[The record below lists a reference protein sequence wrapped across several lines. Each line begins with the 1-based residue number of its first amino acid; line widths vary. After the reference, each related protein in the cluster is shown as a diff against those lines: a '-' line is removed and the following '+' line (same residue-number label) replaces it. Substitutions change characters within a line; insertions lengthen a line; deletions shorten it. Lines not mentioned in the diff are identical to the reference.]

1 MSKVLEGLLL
11 IFQGLLGIVGA
22 LWWVWAIIFGLCIL
36 VRGYLYV
43 RMLTVSHDDGAAY
56 YQMIFVRIWTT
67 PILIISLVLLIIA
80 GAIHF
85 G

>member
-11 IFQGLLGIVGA
+11 TFQGLLGIVGA

-36 VRGYLYV
+36 TQGCLYV
-43 RMLTVSHDDGAAY
+43 RSMLTIIDDGASY
-56 YQMIFVRIWTT
+56 YSDALVWMWTKT
-67 PILIISLVLLIIA
+67 ILIFSLVLLIIA
-80 GAIHF
+80 GTIHF